1 MYVVHYWYHDPFYV
15 VERSGDYHTYSL
27 TDVFA
32 FCDFVKD
39 CGGSCSCS
47 IQGDEHEK
55 S

>member
-39 CGGSCSCS
+39 CGGLCSCS